1 MAHETRT
8 SAKVAATEIASEQVG
23 RQREEVRMLLLG
35 FGTGLLIG
43 VFFLT
48 YIVIAVT
55 QH

>member
-1 MAHETRT
+1 MVHETQRP
-8 SAKVAATEIASEQVG
+8 ADAGAGEVAAEQAG
-23 RQREEVRMLLLG
+23 RKREEVRMLLLG